1 MCSIKGPLVFINA
14 PFTSEQKL
22 FLTVRTN
29 FGPNHTKIKQTKPR
43 IGPEQGKS
51 PGSLNTAPGHKLNPT
66 LCVEKHFRIFC

>member
-1 MCSIKGPLVFINA
+1 MLCNVKFILCYKLLKVKFSLFKPDQFNA
-14 PFTSEQKL
+14 Q
-22 FLTVRTN
+22 VI
-29 FGPNHTKIKQTKPR
+29 HTKIKQTKPR